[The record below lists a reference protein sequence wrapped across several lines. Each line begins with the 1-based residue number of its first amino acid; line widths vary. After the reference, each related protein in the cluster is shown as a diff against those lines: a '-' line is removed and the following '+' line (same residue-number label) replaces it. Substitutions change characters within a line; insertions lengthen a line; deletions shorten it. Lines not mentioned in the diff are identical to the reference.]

1 MRSLI
6 DPARLAAY
14 DAEERRV
21 ADQPDDGKRKYG
33 PASDWYCYLPWNPT
47 PNPITTLTLT
57 TL

>member
-1 MRSLI
+1 VRSLI

-47 PNPITTLTLT
+47 PNPITTLTL
-57 TL
+57 